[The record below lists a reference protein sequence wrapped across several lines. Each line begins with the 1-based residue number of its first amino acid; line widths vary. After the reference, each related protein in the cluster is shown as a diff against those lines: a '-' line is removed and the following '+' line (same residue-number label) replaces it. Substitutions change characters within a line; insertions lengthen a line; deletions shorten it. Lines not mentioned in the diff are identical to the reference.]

1 MSAPALV
8 FIRDLSVP
16 FAAPRWPN
24 GSVRLPFSAETAPAA
39 HALLKQAYADGFGE
53 VGTYADW
60 YDALVADAEYDPDLC
75 FLYSSSGVAFG
86 FAQVWTSG
94 FVKDIAVAESHR
106 RRGIGKA
113 LLLTVYAKLRDR
125 GLGEVRLKVVPG
137 NANAIALYRT
147 CGMREG

>member
-1 MSAPALV
+1 MSPPALV
-8 FIRDLSVP
+8 FTRDLSVP
-16 FAAPRWPN
+16 FAAPRWPD
-24 GSVRLPFSAETAPAA
+24 GSVRRPFTAETAPAA
-39 HALLKQAYADGFGE
+39 HAVLRQAYANGLGE

-75 FLYSSSGVAFG
+75 FLYGSSGVAFG

-106 RRGIGKA
+106 RQGIGKA
-113 LLLTVYAKLRDR
+113 LLATVFAELQDR
-125 GLGEVRLKVVPG
+125 GLAEVRLKVVPG
-137 NANAIALYRT
+137 NENAIALYRT